1 MKKGFLCVMAAAIMT
16 VSSVPVLAADTDF
29 VVSDDTKLDNGEEIG
44 DEDKSDRPSR
54 PSSSSS
60 SSIGGSSSSTSTTK
74 PSDTDTTPETGVTV
88 NPFKDIS
95 ASMWCYDYVLDVY
108 NKKLILGT
116 SEDEFSPNTP
126 LTRAMVASI
135 IYRMAGSPD
144 VSYSAIFTDV
154 PDGQWYTKG
163 IIWAY
168 NNKVISGYG
177 NGLCGPNDYVT
188 VEQLASILYRYAG
201 SPEVTAEITG
211 YSDVAAISEYAKT
224 GMAWAVSKKM
234 NNGETLHPASPAT
247 RAEAAKMFSLF

>member
-1 MKKGFLCVMAAAIMT
+1 MKKGFLCVMAVAIMT
-16 VSSVPVLAADTDF
+16 VSSVPAFASDTDF
-29 VVSDDTKLDNGEEIG
+29 VVSDGTKLDDGEEAG
-44 DEDKSDRPSR
+44 DKYEEEKPSR
-54 PSSSSS
+54 PSGGSSSSS
-60 SSIGGSSSSTSTTK
+60 SSTTTK
-74 PSDTDTTPETGVTV
+74 PSDESTLPDTVVTV
-88 NPFKDIS
+88 NPFKDIT
-95 ASMWCYDYVLDVY
+95 ANMWCYDYVLDVY

-116 SEDEFSPNTP
+116 SEDTFSPDTP

-211 YSDVAAISEYAKT
+211 YSDVNAISEYAKT

>member
-1 MKKGFLCVMAAAIMT
+1 MKKGILCVMAAAIMT
-16 VSSVPVLAADTDF
+16 VSSVPVLASDTDF
-29 VVSDDTKLDNGEEIG
+29 VISDDTKLDNGEEAG
-44 DEDKSDRPSR
+44 DKYEEEKPSR
-54 PSSSSS
+54 PSGSSSSS
-60 SSIGGSSSSTSTTK
+60 SSSTTTK
-74 PSDTDTTPETGVTV
+74 PSDESTLPDTVVTV
-88 NPFKDIS
+88 NPFKDIT
-95 ASMWCYDYVLDVY
+95 ANMWCYDYVLDVY

-116 SEDEFSPNTP
+116 SEDTFSPDTP

-211 YSDVAAISEYAKT
+211 YSDVNAISEYAKT